1 MQNNLSLKDSSQ
13 KMATVNIHCMKKITS
28 FVFHTRKKII
38 FLVTYSFNCSKNDT
52 WPPVAYI
59 FYILRQ
65 LDGQLD
71 KSMCPENKQ
80 RGPSASHYGVAENS
94 MRGRN
99 WPAVKCVSAENKTHE
114 STRVEIFTETLISRK
129 TPEICRG
136 SMRTQKTKAFRIT
149 HYWSR
154 KPLAS

>member
-1 MQNNLSLKDSSQ
+1 MLLFSCKTTSLKRTVHK

-28 FVFHTRKKII
+28 FVFHTIKKII

-80 RGPSASHYGVAENS
+80 RGRADRLHPITESLRTACGAET
-94 MRGRN
+94 GL
-99 WPAVKCVSAENKTHE
+99 P
-114 STRVEIFTETLISRK
+114 
-129 TPEICRG
+129 
-136 SMRTQKTKAFRIT
+136 
-149 HYWSR
+149 
-154 KPLAS
+154 